1 MGFWSKIGL
10 VGYKDL
16 QHSMENLNVERNA
29 FKREIQELFREQ
41 QTKQEAVFNEIK
53 STLGDSLKSIE
64 LKHNDELETVLIKLD
79 DVKAKGFNQLNE
91 IKELSL
97 KLETKIELVQE
108 IAKIQWAGTL
118 IDYIDELLDEVEV
131 HKHNNG
137 TMAHPLT
144 YDFGEVSNLFKFI
157 YDCTKRSGVYVG
169 WKDTKQT
176 IQLYFNEEDGKI
188 GKNQIGAIKYEGSND
203 FSKSPPHSVSLR
215 FITQNIPKKLIR
227 DLYIILGEKAIIN
240 VEKEEAI
247 IFKFNQDTPENR
259 VKIKKILRVLRHSK
273 LLVG

>member
-41 QTKQEAVFNEIK
+41 QMKQEAVFNEIK
-53 STLGDSLKSIE
+53 STLGDTLKSIE
-64 LKHNDELETVLIKLD
+64 LKHKDELETVFIKLD
-79 DVKAKGFNQLNE
+79 DVKAKGFEQLNE
-91 IKELSL
+91 LKEHSL
-97 KLETKIELVQE
+97 KLETKIEMVQE
-108 IAKIQWAGTL
+108 IAKIQWASTL
-118 IDYIDELLDEVEV
+118 IDYIDELLDEVEL
-131 HKHNNG
+131 HQHNSG

-157 YDCTKRSGVYVG
+157 YEGTKRAGMYVG

-176 IQLYFNEEDGKI
+176 VQLYFNEEDGEKS
-188 GKNQIGAIKYEGSND
+188 KNQIGAIKYEGSND
-203 FSKSPPHSVSLR
+203 FTKRIPHSVSLR

-227 DLYIILGEKAIIN
+227 DLYSILGEKDIIN
-240 VEKEEAI
+240 VEKEDAI

-259 VKIKKILRVLRHSK
+259 VKIKKILQVLRHSK